1 MCRGATRMKR
11 RLPNPR
17 YDDHKTTLSNSN
29 SQDPSTRTPK
39 PRKVGDAQP
48 VDMRR
53 QTSTKNPSDRELTPG
68 VLSGKWHPTPLT
80 LVLGKKREERSIWG
94 AMPNGFAWACLRTS
108 NPFACPRKAVGH
120 GTQKRVNGVACH
132 PDLETLSRKKVIG
145 VARQFLRQGGCPALS
160 VDRSVGRQ
168 EKRAD

>member
-11 RLPNPR
+11 RFPNPR

-39 PRKVGDAQP
+39 PCKVGDAQP

-68 VLSGKWHPTPLT
+68 VLSGKWHPNTIIL
-80 LVLGKKREERSIWG
+80 RETVNY
-94 AMPNGFAWACLRTS
+94 AV
-108 NPFACPRKAVGH
+108 NPFLGCHEVPCPTAGVGMPLNLD
-120 GTQKRVNGVACH
+120 GSVQRIRMPTQ
-132 PDLETLSRKKVIG
+132 
-145 VARQFLRQGGCPALS
+145 
-160 VDRSVGRQ
+160 GRW
-168 EKRAD
+168 AWHAT